1 MGRAIVVSFEDETIR
16 VLYATFRRKNIV
28 VDDALILRNEQFDDF
43 LLKEKRKEFI
53 VVNSFKDF
61 FQDTI
66 LVPPTKAR
74 LIKILVE
81 AEIRK
86 RSQFKDFSFIYTTT
100 GEKIVQQ
107 RRMKEV
113 FVFAVRNEDIKEIV
127 NRFIFKGKVIK
138 AIYPDIFSLACL
150 IRPEPMPLLC
160 VSETG
165 LNKNIFLIK
174 DGVMQF
180 IRIAQSLEQGI
191 GDVDIQGIKMT
202 INYCRQA
209 LKINPYLIMLIGSL
223 CSNYNVTVDTSIPI
237 ACLTHQSFRSPRT
250 NGLTPVVRGSQ
261 MSSALLDFISPLSAL
276 FIPRDRDINLLT
288 IEYKNLFRTR
298 LLLRY
303 STALF
308 LSLSIIGMVYTGF
321 IVKNIMESKDRL
333 SSIRRNLPD
342 IDNTL
347 TIYDMKKAEL
357 AGYMPFVTSFRNA
370 ASIPDIQ
377 RFLYLLSELKV
388 DSIRIDYISI
398 NTGNN
403 ILNVELKGSVKTEGY
418 AGMQMDYQKL
428 INSIAG
434 LKGVSIKSHGLDF
447 KDKSF
452 HIKMEYQ

>member
-16 VLYATFRRKNIV
+16 VLYATLRRKNIV

-66 LVPPTKAR
+66 LVPPTKTR
-74 LIKILVE
+74 LIKILIE

-86 RSQFKDFSFIYTTT
+86 RSQLKDFSFIYTIT

-127 NRFIFKGKVIK
+127 NRFILKGKVIK

-150 IRPEPMPLLC
+150 IGPEPMPLLC

-174 DGVMQF
+174 DGVIQF

-202 INYCRQA
+202 INYCRQT

-237 ACLTHQSFRSPRT
+237 ACLTTSP
-250 NGLTPVVRGSQ
+250 L
-261 MSSALLDFISPLSAL
+261 SSALLDFISPLSAL

-303 STALF
+303 STALL
-308 LSLSIIGMVYTGF
+308 LSLSIIGMGYTGF
-321 IVKNIMESKDRL
+321 IVKNIIESKDRL
-333 SSIRRNLPD
+333 SSIRGNLPD

-347 TIYDMKKAEL
+347 TIYDMKKTEL
-357 AGYMPFVTSFRNA
+357 AGYMPFVTSLRNA

-377 RFLYLLSELKV
+377 RFLSLLSELKV
-388 DSIRIDYISI
+388 DNIRIDSISI

-428 INSIAG
+428 INSIVG
-434 LKGVSIKSHGLDF
+434 LKGASIKSHGLDF

>member
-1 MGRAIVVSFEDETIR
+1 MVVVSFEDETIR

-28 VDDALILRNEQFDDF
+28 VDDAIILRNEQFDDF
-43 LLKEKRKEFI
+43 LLKEKQKEFI
-53 VVNSFKDF
+53 ITNSFKDF

-74 LIKILVE
+74 LIKILIE

-86 RSQFKDFSFIYTTT
+86 RSQFKDFSFIYTIT
-100 GEKIVQQ
+100 GEKIVER

-113 FVFAVRNEDIKEIV
+113 FVFAVRNEEIKEIV
-127 NRFIFKGKVIK
+127 NKFILKGKVVK

-150 IRPEPMPLLC
+150 IGPEPMPLLC

-174 DGVMQF
+174 DGVIQF
-180 IRIAQSLEQGI
+180 IRIAQFLEQGI

-202 INYCRQA
+202 INYCRQT
-209 LKINPYLIMLIGSL
+209 LKINPHSIILAGSL

-237 ACLTHQSFRSPRT
+237 ACLTHQSFRS
-250 NGLTPVVRGSQ
+250 Q
-261 MSSALLDFISPLSAL
+261 MSSTLLDFISPLSAL
-276 FIPRDRDINLLT
+276 FIPKDRDINLLT
-288 IEYKNLFRTR
+288 VEYKNLFRTR
-298 LLLRY
+298 LFLRR

-321 IVKNIMESKDRL
+321 IVKNIMESKNRL
-333 SSIRRNLPD
+333 NSIRRNLPD
-342 IDNTL
+342 INDTL
-347 TIYDMKKAEL
+347 TIYDMKKTEL
-357 AGYMPFVTSFRNA
+357 AGYMPFVTSLRNA

-377 RFLYLLSELKV
+377 RFLSLLSELKV
-388 DSIRIDYISI
+388 DNIRIDSISI
-398 NTGNN
+398 NTGNS

-428 INSIAG
+428 INSIAA
-434 LKGVSIKSHGLDF
+434 LKGVSIKGHGLDF
-447 KDKSF
+447 KDKGF
-452 HIKMEYQ
+452 HIKMQYQ